1 MLSHNAPRVEGGSG
15 SDAPD
20 TTADKVPT
28 PPPTSTVLLPLGFQI
43 LPASRDRNAS
53 RNEITLTFPQLRI
66 EVVVADLSF
75 RPLSL
80 LSRLDGFFRL
90 PEYSILRVDTPAAQ
104 LPTSRRCRKLSAI
117 FRAVKVKG
125 EP

>member
-53 RNEITLTFPQLRI
+53 RNEITLTFPQLR
-66 EVVVADLSF
+66 S
-75 RPLSL
+75 RRRSL
-80 LSRLDGFFRL
+80 LPPTLFAIPIRRLF
-90 PEYSILRVDTPAAQ
+90 STPGVFDPQ
-104 LPTSRRCRKLSAI
+104 SGHSGGAI
-117 FRAVKVKG
+117 TKK
-125 EP
+125 

>member
-66 EVVVADLSF
+66 GVVADLSF

-90 PEYSILRVDTPAAQ
+90 PEYSILRVDT
-104 LPTSRRCRKLSAI
+104 LAI
-117 FRAVKVKG
+117 TKK
-125 EP
+125 

>member
-28 PPPTSTVLLPLGFQI
+28 PPSSSTVLLPLGFQI

-66 EVVVADLSF
+66 GVVADLSF

-104 LPTSRRCRKLSAI
+104 LPRSGRCRKLSAI

>member
-28 PPPTSTVLLPLGFQI
+28 PPPTSTVLLPFGFQI

-66 EVVVADLSF
+66 GVVADLSF
-75 RPLSL
+75 HPLSL

-90 PEYSILRVDTPAAQ
+90 SEYSILRD
-104 LPTSRRCRKLSAI
+104 SGGAI
-117 FRAVKVKG
+117 TKK
-125 EP
+125 